1 LQTGPWRRWWAATL
15 RILLIA
21 GTGKHR
27 SGIANRLS
35 EGLDSAAYRLKIV
48 VQADE
53 GLERIKAG
61 ACELGQLGDE
71 VCRCIAEPLVLSAN
85 ATLHLGASMGIAG
98 YAEGGGLTSMQEL
111 VRQSETAANR
121 AKQQGRNCACLFSS
135 ELRELLSDRLALG
148 GRLRQAIVRQEFLL
162 HYPRQVDATD
172 GAIVS
177 VEALVRWNSP
187 EFGLLHP
194 RRFVP
199 VAEDSGLIVSLG
211 LHIVEMACRQA
222 RAWQD
227 LGIRDLVVSIN
238 VSAAQIQRPAF
249 IEEVQRVI
257 GEVGVDPRMLEF
269 EITESI
275 VMDHAERAVGQL
287 QRLKSLGVNPGARR
301 LRHGPFQ
308 PRRPA
313 HLHAGMAEGVE
324 NAAQCGYL
332 RRAHCDQ
339 RQGCFFCGPVSGDA
353 VPALVQRRYLRPL
366 EAPGD
371 QSERVLLLDDEDNIL
386 RSLVRLPR
394 RDGYRILTAT
404 SAAEAFDLLATSR
417 VQVTLSHQRVPT
429 VSGTELLSQA
439 KVRYPH
445 TMRIVLS
452 GLTDLASVTD
462 AIKRGAIYEFLT
474 KRWTTTNCVCRCR

>member
-1 LQTGPWRRWWAATL
+1 MQTGPWRRWWAATL

-21 GTGKHR
+21 GTGEHR

-35 EGLDSAAYRLKIV
+35 EGQDSAAYRLKIV

-61 ACELGQLGDE
+61 ACELVQLGDE

-85 ATLHLGASMGIAG
+85 ATLHLGALMGIAG

-199 VAEDSGLIVSLG
+199 VAEDSGLIVPLG

-222 RAWQD
+222 RAWQN

-287 QRLKSLGVNPGARR
+287 PRLKSLGISLALDDFGMGHSSPGDLRTCTPGWRKGSRTRPSAATCGVPIAISGRAVSSAGRCRETRCRR
-301 LRHGPFQ
+301 WSRGATCVRW
-308 PRRPA
+308 RRPA
-313 HLHAGMAEGVE
+313 ISPSGCCCSMTRTTS
-324 NAAQCGYL
+324 C
-332 RRAHCDQ
+332 AH
-339 RQGCFFCGPVSGDA
+339 
-353 VPALVQRRYLRPL
+353 
-366 EAPGD
+366 
-371 QSERVLLLDDEDNIL
+371 
-386 RSLVRLPR
+386 
-394 RDGYRILTAT
+394 
-404 SAAEAFDLLATSR
+404 
-417 VQVTLSHQRVPT
+417 
-429 VSGTELLSQA
+429 
-439 KVRYPH
+439 
-445 TMRIVLS
+445 
-452 GLTDLASVTD
+452 
-462 AIKRGAIYEFLT
+462 
-474 KRWTTTNCVCRCR
+474 WCVCRAGTAIASSPPPAPPRPSICSPPIGCRLPCRISACRQ